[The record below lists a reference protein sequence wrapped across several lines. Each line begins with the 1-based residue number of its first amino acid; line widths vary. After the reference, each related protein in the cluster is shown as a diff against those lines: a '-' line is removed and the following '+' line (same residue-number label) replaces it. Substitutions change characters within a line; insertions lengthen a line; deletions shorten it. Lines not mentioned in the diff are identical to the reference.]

1 MAKVR
6 QALSDTVFDDYSDTR
21 VTTMGHIT
29 EVVTMQKRCLGPP
42 VVRVDKDHFM
52 DLRTGELL
60 EYEHIENRSESTDSI
75 RRTLAHIRALIN
87 TNVTVPENC
96 RWVTLTY
103 SENMTDSERLYS
115 DYKKFWQKFLRWC
128 KTSGYEKPEYITVQE
143 PQGRGAWHIHAFFIW
158 PDKAPFIPNDDVMQK
173 LWGQGFTK
181 TKALDNC
188 DNIGAYFSAY
198 LGDMP
203 LDEVHQLP
211 AVVQI
216 RALAGGGVEEKEFA
230 NEQGHTK
237 KKKFVKGGRLFLY
250 PPKMN
255 IVRKTKGI
263 KLPVVEKMTYSEAK
277 EKVRSAKQ
285 TFSRAYEIVADDGSV
300 INTICK
306 TYYNSRRKD
315 ESSPK

>member
-6 QALSDTVFDDYSDTR
+6 QALFDTVFDDYSDTR
-21 VTTMGHIT
+21 VTTMGYIT

-42 VVRVDKDHFM
+42 VVRVDRDHFM

-60 EYEHIENRSESTDSI
+60 EYEHIENRAESTGSI

-87 TNVTVPENC
+87 TNVTVPESC

-103 SENMTDSERLYS
+103 SENMTDTKRLYK
-115 DYKKFWQKFLRWC
+115 DYERFWKRFCYWC
-128 KTSGYEKPEYITVQE
+128 RTNGYEKPEYITVQE

-173 LWGQGFTK
+173 LWGRGFTK
-181 TKALDNC
+181 TKALDDC

-211 AVVQI
+211 AADQI